1 MASLF
6 IKDPETAALAHRVAA
21 KLGTTKTEA
30 VRRGLTAIE
39 SGETFEAADGGAV
52 TGKTVEWLRQYR
64 AQHPLPDREAMKI
77 DKAFYDSLSD
87 EEDVVDPWSD

>member
-6 IKDPETAALAHRVAA
+6 IKDPETAALAGKVAA
-21 KLGTTKTEA
+21 QLGTTKTEA
-30 VRRGLTAIE
+30 VRRGLT
-39 SGETFEAADGGAV
+39 SLETAGISEAPNGGAV
-52 TGKTVEWLRQYR
+52 TVRTVDWLRQYR

-87 EEDVVDPWSD
+87 EEDVVDPWSE